1 VRTLVSFPAWLTVL
15 VTLAIGALAAVV
27 ARVALRRLI
36 GPEAGAVAGVAG
48 PLMPALGAVFALL
61 AALALSSEATAL
73 RSSDQE
79 VAAEAAAASRLAW
92 ASTTPGVEGAPV
104 QAALQDYLRS
114 TRAHEWAEADGT
126 GEPET
131 MRALG
136 DLERAVRTAAAGSEL
151 GSAQAGELLAGV
163 DALASLRR
171 ERLATSAHELPAL
184 YLAVVMAAGL
194 ALVVDAA
201 ALAID
206 RSHRIAWLTAGLVV
220 VVSLVL
226 ALLLAVTAP
235 FRGGF
240 ITDGEPI
247 DGVIVDLDAGV
258 FTG

>member
-1 VRTLVSFPAWLTVL
+1 
-15 VTLAIGALAAVV
+15 
-27 ARVALRRLI
+27 
-36 GPEAGAVAGVAG
+36 
-48 PLMPALGAVFALL
+48 
-61 AALALSSEATAL
+61 
-73 RSSDQE
+73 
-79 VAAEAAAASRLAW
+79 
-92 ASTTPGVEGAPV
+92 
-104 QAALQDYLRS
+104 
-114 TRAHEWAEADGT
+114 
-126 GEPET
+126 
-131 MRALG
+131 
-136 DLERAVRTAAAGSEL
+136 
-151 GSAQAGELLAGV
+151 
-163 DALASLRR
+163 
-171 ERLATSAHELPAL
+171 
-184 YLAVVMAAGL
+184 MAAGL

>member
-1 VRTLVSFPAWLTVL
+1 MSGPRRT
-15 VTLAIGALAAVV
+15 
-27 ARVALRRLI
+27 ARENPR
-36 GPEAGAVAGVAG
+36 PC
-48 PLMPALGAVFALL
+48 
-61 AALALSSEATAL
+61 
-73 RSSDQE
+73 D
-79 VAAEAAAASRLAW
+79 
-92 ASTTPGVEGAPV
+92 
-104 QAALQDYLRS
+104 
-114 TRAHEWAEADGT
+114 
-126 GEPET
+126 
-131 MRALG
+131 ALG